1 MIPEPVRQELDRLN
15 VSRESLASLETYVAT
30 LEFWQRRI
38 NLIGP
43 STVENIWRRHV
54 LDGVQLLRHLPR
66 KPARLADLG
75 SGAGIPGLVLSLAA
89 GHIVDLY
96 ESNRKKVAFLD
107 DVIRKTG
114 CPART
119 YNIRIESLT
128 KVPLNQPVDW
138 VVSRALAPLPLLLE
152 YTAPFLAQG
161 AKALFHKGQD
171 VDAELTEATKCW
183 KITAHRHSSLTDSKA
198 VILEIEEAIRVR
210 VPS

>member
-15 VSRESLASLETYVAT
+15 VSRESLAGLETYVAT

-43 STVENIWRRHV
+43 STVGNIWLRHV
-54 LDGVQLLRHLPR
+54 LDGVQLLRHLPQ
-66 KPARLADLG
+66 KPVRLADLG

-89 GHIVDLY
+89 GHFADLY
-96 ESNRKKVAFLD
+96 ESNRKKAAFLD
-107 DVIRKTG
+107 EVIRKTG
-114 CPART
+114 CPVRT
-119 YNIRIESLT
+119 LNIRIETLANIPMS
-128 KVPLNQPVDW
+128 QPVDW

-183 KITAHRHSSLTDSKA
+183 KITSHKHPSLTDSKA
-198 VILEIEEAIRVR
+198 VILEIEEAVRVR